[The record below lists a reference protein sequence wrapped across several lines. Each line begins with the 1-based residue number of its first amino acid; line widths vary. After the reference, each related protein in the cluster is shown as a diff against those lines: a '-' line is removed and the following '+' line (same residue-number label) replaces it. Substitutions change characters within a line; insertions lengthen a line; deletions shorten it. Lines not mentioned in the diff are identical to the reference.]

1 MGHKHKNMRTN
12 YSLIPKTRAPSLVK
26 TTYDYRRRGRR
37 RRKRRRRRRIKNRK
51 SGVMFVKF
59 AIICS

>member
-1 MGHKHKNMRTN
+1 MHTN

-37 RRKRRRRRRIKNRK
+37 RRKRIKNRK

-59 AIICS
+59 AIICN